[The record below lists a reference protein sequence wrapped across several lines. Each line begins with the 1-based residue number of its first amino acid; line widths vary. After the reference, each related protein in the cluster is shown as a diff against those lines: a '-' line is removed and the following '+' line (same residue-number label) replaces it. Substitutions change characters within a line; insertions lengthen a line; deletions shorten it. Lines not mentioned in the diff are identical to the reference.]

1 MSMFKRPS
9 QRVRCPPPIR
19 GDKPKEGTYLYD
31 IITNKPSKVFK
42 FVKQPVYMQESY
54 LKELKVHYQN
64 LGIPYTEPTFP
75 KPTARPVP
83 KQIDEPELEFGD
95 RIQVVLRV
103 LKNGTVR
110 VKVNG
115 AIATMYEKYYHK
127 GTQAPFKVV
136 LQAYKAHGFSKE
148 FLEKIKK
155 SNDKKIEFAKKV
167 PGILAKLFDKE
178 PTKKAKKKKEE
189 KKIEDAVITDEI
201 PEEEEL
207 EEDPV
212 PVEEGELDVEP
223 DEEDV
228 VDDEEYISDPET

>member
-31 IITNKPSKVFK
+31 IITNKPIKVFK

-54 LKELKVHYQN
+54 LRALKVHYQK

-75 KPTARPVP
+75 ELTARPVP
-83 KQIDEPELEFGD
+83 KQMNEPELEFGD

-127 GTQAPFKVV
+127 GNQAPFKVV

-155 SNDKKIEFAKKV
+155 SNDKKVEYAKKV
-167 PGILAKLFDKE
+167 PTILAKIFDKE
-178 PTKKAKKKKEE
+178 PVKKVKKKKEE
-189 KKIEDAVITDEI
+189 KEIEDAVITDEL
-201 PEEEEL
+201 PEEEL
-207 EEDPV
+207 EEDQV

-228 VDDEEYISDPET
+228 VDDEEYMSDPET